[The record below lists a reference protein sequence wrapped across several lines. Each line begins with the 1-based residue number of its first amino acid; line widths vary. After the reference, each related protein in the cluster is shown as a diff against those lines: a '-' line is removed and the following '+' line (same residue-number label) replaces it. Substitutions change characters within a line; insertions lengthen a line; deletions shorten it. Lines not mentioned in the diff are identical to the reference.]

1 MAATIIRPY
10 APQDRDGIPALI
22 LPIQQVEFGIAITL
36 DDQPD
41 LMMIDHH
48 YQTGAGGFWVAER
61 DGEIVGTIGLKD
73 IANRN
78 GALRKM
84 FVAAHARGRDHRVA
98 VGLLE
103 TLMQHAR
110 HAGMQHVYLGT
121 AREFRAAHRFYRKN
135 GFREISRM
143 ALPLNFPLMAV
154 DRKFFHSPIAGPP
167 AAASGGGSPRFR
179 GTPSPG

>member
-10 APQDRDGIPALI
+10 AAPDRDRIPALI
-22 LPIQQVEFGIAITL
+22 LPIQQVEFGIPVTAQ
-36 DDQPD
+36 DQPD
-41 LMMIDHH
+41 LLTIDDY

-61 DGEIVGTIGLKD
+61 DDEIVGTIGLKD
-73 IANRN
+73 IARRN

-84 FVAAHARGRDHRVA
+84 FVAAHARGREHRVA

-103 TLMQHAR
+103 ALVQHAR
-110 HAGMQHVYLGT
+110 LAGMQNIYLGT
-121 AREFRAAHRFYRKN
+121 AREFLAAHRFYKKS

-143 ALPLNFPLMAV
+143 GLPVNFPVMMV
-154 DRKFFHSPIAGPP
+154 DRKFFHLAVPQTATTAG
-167 AAASGGGSPRFR
+167 AGGRSRVR